1 MLELEKLLRWCQD
14 AFSLPGKQTEVQ
26 GSELNCPRSETG
38 SEPEPVLSRPD
49 PGSFILL
56 LITTSRLSWTLKA
69 PILIYE
75 HPKGFLLTITST
87 QWASLSSAFWVLAYL
102 ITVRGP
108 AGWMSLR
115 AAVRLPRVR
124 GRGSGTQ
131 LPVLTQRQRRT
142 NQVRGINNLTLVF
155 TVFMDC
161 LI

>member
-87 QWASLSSAFWVLAYL
+87 QWASLSSAFWVLDAEASCML
-102 ITVRGP
+102 IVHITRWKDVWVPCRDPRKIPRPPLHLKNGSNMPLTTRKPRGLNCFKF
-108 AGWMSLR
+108 W
-115 AAVRLPRVR
+115 
-124 GRGSGTQ
+124 Q
-131 LPVLTQRQRRT
+131 CLT
-142 NQVRGINNLTLVF
+142 IF
-155 TVFMDC
+155 
-161 LI
+161 